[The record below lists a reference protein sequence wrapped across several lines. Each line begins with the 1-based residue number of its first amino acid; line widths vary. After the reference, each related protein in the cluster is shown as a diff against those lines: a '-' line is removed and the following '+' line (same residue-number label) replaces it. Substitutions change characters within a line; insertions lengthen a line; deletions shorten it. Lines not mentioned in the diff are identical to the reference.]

1 MNDKKVL
8 QINPELFTFSNNN
21 KTKKSKPKE
30 PKLDK
35 IRVKNSVNK
44 NPDTLRKQSL
54 LKMIRKQ
61 QEDRYKRLNFN
72 NNKPQNQSYSKPNN
86 TDDIN
91 KFNTEFDKAVEYLD
105 KLTKKNEMNVPKNTT
120 LRKYPPVNASHNVV
134 NEIQNLDITN
144 PTNIHIPSNNN
155 KVPQY
160 GCLKGGNLPTYR
172 NYMNKTEKTRPQI
185 QIGNNIPLLSDINV
199 SNIDTRPNIS
209 STNIETRSSIPNI
222 SSTNIETQSSIPN
235 NIIDNKINKGMKI
248 MNDLKQQH
256 SILNKIKNGGNHK
269 KLKRK
274 KTLKRTY
281 RTGRSSV
288 APKVSV
294 LVSNKT
300 LRNRITTKGQLLKQ
314 TPIQEVKKVLI
325 KQGLIR
331 VGAITPNDILRKM
344 YETVSLV
351 CGEIQN
357 HNPDTLL
364 YNYINGTD

>member
-44 NPDTLRKQSL
+44 NPNTLRKQSL

-72 NNKPQNQSYSKPNN
+72 NNKPLNQSSSKPNN

-160 GCLKGGNLPTYR
+160 GCLKGGNLQTYR
-172 NYMNKTEKTRPQI
+172 NYMNKTEKNRPQI
-185 QIGNNIPLLSDINV
+185 QIGNNTPLLSDINV
-199 SNIDTRPNIS
+199 SNIDTR
-209 STNIETRSSIPNI
+209 PNI

-300 LRNRITTKGQLLKQ
+300 LRNRITTKSQLLKQ
-314 TPIQEVKKVLI
+314 TPIKDVKKVLI